1 MQAWG
6 GAKGRGVTEGQEDA
20 AAPGTRPGLSPSV
33 HPGWRDPP
41 TPPGLGPRNTG
52 PPTLSLRTEP
62 KPYQPRG
69 PSAVT
74 STGERGRPSGG
85 EMGPSA
91 LQPAAHCCV
100 RAAHWAWP
108 PPTRPRASGEGHKE
122 DCCRGFA
129 GEPAA
134 AVHRGPGWSRGNPF
148 PKVPCPG
155 VERSHGF
162 LNPQEP

>member
-1 MQAWG
+1 MGSVTQRG
-6 GAKGRGVTEGQEDA
+6 G
-20 AAPGTRPGLSPSV
+20 P
-33 HPGWRDPP
+33 WR
-41 TPPGLGPRNTG
+41 TAR
-52 PPTLSLRTEP
+52 
-62 KPYQPRG
+62 RG

-91 LQPAAHCCV
+91 LQPAARCCV

-134 AVHRGPGWSRGNPF
+134 AVHRGPGGAGEILSPKYRVQEWRGATGFYIHKSHDVNYIRRPF
-148 PKVPCPG
+148 GSKRFNKE
-155 VERSHGF
+155 ERSQREAARWTRARIREATGHKQGSCAGQRRGH
-162 LNPQEP
+162 P